1 MALSRLS
8 RRRLVALYLLVSLLP
23 LIALSYLAVAITTNA
38 VANRANQSLSLSA
51 SLGALYIGEQVQS
64 LEEIVNS
71 FAHEPNFVAAL
82 ADGDPAHYD
91 HRVIDA
97 TLKQLSRV
105 RPGIAGALLV
115 TTEGSLTDQF
125 PFQVNLGTKPGF
137 AASDWIQVVRRSMA
151 SYVSPMY
158 TSGASGSPLVT
169 GVAAPVNEVAGDG
182 TSGPLLGIV
191 AVEYSISDVD
201 AFTQRFATAEGLSVT
216 VADQRGALVA
226 GPRSLNEPASAADA
240 DRGAITA
247 ARQGYAGSI
256 QTSGPDA
263 KLIAYAPIP
272 SMGWAVTAE
281 IAASDAFADVDRLRI
296 TVIAFAIPLGLV
308 LILGAWLLNRT
319 LGFWQRA
326 EAEVR
331 RLAAIDAL
339 TGIYNRRSWDEHLA
353 RELARSRRERRP
365 LSVAMIDLDHF
376 KRFND
381 RNGHPAGDRLLAEA
395 ATAWRS
401 AIRTTD
407 ILARYGGEEFAA
419 ALPDCPIDQAVG
431 IMDRLRT
438 VVPMDQT
445 FSAGVACWDGAE
457 SGAALMAR
465 ADRALYEAKDQGRN
479 RVIVADTQAAAA
491 A

>member
-1 MALSRLS
+1 
-8 RRRLVALYLLVSLLP
+8 
-23 LIALSYLAVAITTNA
+23 
-38 VANRANQSLSLSA
+38 
-51 SLGALYIGEQVQS
+51 
-64 LEEIVNS
+64 
-71 FAHEPNFVAAL
+71 
-82 ADGDPAHYD
+82 
-91 HRVIDA
+91 
-97 TLKQLSRV
+97 
-105 RPGIAGALLV
+105 
-115 TTEGSLTDQF
+115 
-125 PFQVNLGTKPGF
+125 
-137 AASDWIQVVRRSMA
+137 
-151 SYVSPMY
+151 
-158 TSGASGSPLVT
+158 
-169 GVAAPVNEVAGDG
+169 
-182 TSGPLLGIV
+182 
-191 AVEYSISDVD
+191 
-201 AFTQRFATAEGLSVT
+201 
-216 VADQRGALVA
+216 
-226 GPRSLNEPASAADA
+226 
-240 DRGAITA
+240 
-247 ARQGYAGSI
+247 
-256 QTSGPDA
+256 
-263 KLIAYAPIP
+263 
-272 SMGWAVTAE
+272 MGWAVTAE

-365 LSVAMIDLDHF
+365 LSVAIIDLDHF

-419 ALPDCPIDQAVG
+419 ALPDCPVDQAVG

-438 VVPMDQT
+438 VVPMGQT
-445 FSAGVACWDGAE
+445 LSAGVACWDGAE

-465 ADRALYEAKDQGRN
+465 ADRALYVAKDQGRN
-479 RVIVADTQAAAA
+479 RVIVADTQAAVAA
-491 A
+491 